1 MSDGS
6 ASAVAIVGISGRFPG
21 ADDVE
26 AFWDMLLAEREGI
39 TRFSD
44 AELLAAGVSP
54 AALESPSYVK
64 AMPVLRDIDRFDATF
79 FGIGQREAALMD
91 PQHRLF
97 LQEAWHALED
107 AGWDGDAEV
116 GVFAGVSLSTYM
128 LNNLMS
134 RGQGEYGVD
143 ALQLVL
149 GNDKDY
155 LATRIAYRLGLRGP
169 AITVQT
175 ACSTSLV
182 AVALACDSL
191 MTYQCDMALA
201 GGVSIKL
208 PAVSGYRY
216 EPGSILSPDGH
227 CRTFDARAGGTLF
240 GSGVG
245 VVALKRL
252 PDALANGDHIHAVI
266 RGWATNNDG
275 DRKVGFAA
283 PSVDGQARV
292 IARALA
298 MSGMSAEDIGYVE
311 AHGTA
316 TPVGDPIEVRALIQA
331 FGNGHRTAPCLIG
344 SVKTNVGH
352 LECAAG
358 VTGLIKAALAVERG
372 IIPANL
378 HFETPNPEIDFA
390 ASPFR
395 VAVRTAAWPD
405 SDIPR
410 RAGVNSFG
418 MGGTNAHVV
427 IEQPPAAPQQAER
440 DLPAALVVLSAQ
452 SRTAL
457 RALAGT
463 MAERLEH
470 GADPLPAIAASSVRR
485 RHFVQRVAVA
495 AGSSADAAMA
505 LRRFSAGETS
515 QVAEGIAGDAPRI
528 AFQFTGQGAQ
538 YPGMARGLYQHSAR
552 FQATL
557 DRCAALLTP
566 HLDGN
571 LLDVVWADGE
581 FDAAARNGLDSAGVV
596 RGGVCAGRSLAGLGH
611 PAGCGARP
619 QHRRVCGS
627 NGSRCVRTAGRTAAG
642 SGPWPADAG
651 PAARRLHAGHR
662 CR

>member
-1 MSDGS
+1 MSDS
-6 ASAVAIVGISGRFPG
+6 SPSAVAIVGMSGRFPG
-21 ADDVE
+21 ADNVE

-64 AMPVLRDIDRFDATF
+64 AMPVLRDIDRFDAAF
-79 FGIGQREAALMD
+79 FGIGPREAALMD

-97 LQEAWHALED
+97 LEEAWHALED
-107 AGWDGDAEV
+107 AGWDGDADV

-155 LATRIAYRLGLRGP
+155 LATRIAYRLGLGGP

-191 MTYQCDMALA
+191 LTYQCDMALA

-252 PDALANGDHIHAVI
+252 SDALANGDHIHAVI

-283 PSVDGQARV
+283 PSVDGQTRV

-298 MSGMSAEDIGYVE
+298 MSGVSADTIGYVE

-316 TPVGDPIEVRALIQA
+316 TPGWRPDRSPVAEPGLWQRAPHRALPDRI
-331 FGNGHRTAPCLIG
+331 GEDECRPSGMRRGGHRPDQG
-344 SVKTNVGH
+344 R
-352 LECAAG
+352 AG
-358 VTGLIKAALAVERG
+358 GGARNHPGKPALRDAQPGDRLRRQPVPG
-372 IIPANL
+372 
-378 HFETPNPEIDFA
+378 
-390 ASPFR
+390 
-395 VAVRTAAWPD
+395 
-405 SDIPR
+405 R
-410 RAGVNSFG
+410 RAD
-418 MGGTNAHVV
+418 
-427 IEQPPAAPQQAER
+427 Q
-440 DLPAALVVLSAQ
+440 
-452 SRTAL
+452 
-457 RALAGT
+457 
-463 MAERLEH
+463 
-470 GADPLPAIAASSVRR
+470 
-485 RHFVQRVAVA
+485 
-495 AGSSADAAMA
+495 
-505 LRRFSAGETS
+505 
-515 QVAEGIAGDAPRI
+515 
-528 AFQFTGQGAQ
+528 
-538 YPGMARGLYQHSAR
+538 
-552 FQATL
+552 
-557 DRCAALLTP
+557 
-566 HLDGN
+566 
-571 LLDVVWADGE
+571 
-581 FDAAARNGLDSAGVV
+581 
-596 RGGVCAGRSLAGLGH
+596 SLA
-611 PAGCGARP
+611 
-619 QHRRVCGS
+619 
-627 NGSRCVRTAGRTAAG
+627 
-642 SGPWPADAG
+642 
-651 PAARRLHAGHR
+651 
-662 CR
+662 